1 MFSLAVLGARSLKS
15 SCWQG
20 YASYGSD
27 MEFYSQ
33 SDSMLTKKL
42 THCYIHEV
50 LAVADSPTS
59 IPALFQ

>member
-1 MFSLAVLGARSLKS
+1 MFSLAVLGAKSLKS

-20 YASYGSD
+20 YAPYVSD

-33 SDSMLTKKL
+33 FITKQL
-42 THCYIHEV
+42 PDYYIHEV
-50 LAVADSPTS
+50 FAVADSPTS